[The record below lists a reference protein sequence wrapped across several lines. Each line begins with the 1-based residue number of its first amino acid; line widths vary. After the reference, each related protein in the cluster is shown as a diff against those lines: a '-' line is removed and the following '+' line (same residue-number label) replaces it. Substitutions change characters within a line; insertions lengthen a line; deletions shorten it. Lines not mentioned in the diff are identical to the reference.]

1 MKKTRTKRR
10 GLFWQ
15 ILCAL
20 LSVVALVCFLGVAAI
35 GRLLPPQQAA
45 KRWQGQGDTA
55 YGQVTCLLPVDEKIA
70 LNDIYKFRYA
80 ILDQL
85 RADGFEADT
94 DTRLFRDAWS
104 TGGKLRVSSALGHGD
119 VSVTAVGGHFF
130 DFHPLRLYCGSYIS
144 EDDLMKDQV
153 LLDEETAWLLFG
165 STELQ
170 GMQMEI
176 EGQPFV
182 VAGVIQ
188 REQDFASKRA
198 YTAGRGIYM
207 SYDAYVR
214 LTEEDGADCY
224 ELLLA
229 EPVKDHTVSFVREK
243 FPIGQGEIVD
253 NAKRF
258 DFWSLLQTAG
268 KFGSRSMQT
277 HGVIYPYW
285 ENAARSLE
293 DWSALLLLAGL
304 ICALPPLV
312 TLIVWIVRLLV
323 RGKEKLA
330 GDLLPRWR
338 DDIEESVRKRQRKAW
353 VKRHPGED

>member
-1 MKKTRTKRR
+1 MKKTRDKKK

-15 ILCAL
+15 ICCLVLAL
-20 LSVVALVCFLGVAAI
+20 AALGCFAAVMI
-35 GRLLPPQQAA
+35 LGRLLPSQQAA
-45 KRWQGQGDTA
+45 KRWQGQGDTS
-55 YGQVTCLLPVDEKIA
+55 YGQVTCLLPVDEKID
-70 LNDIYKFRYA
+70 LNEIYKFRYA

-130 DFHPLRLYCGSYIS
+130 DFHPLRLYSGSYIS
-144 EDDLMKDQV
+144 EEDLMKDQV

-224 ELLLA
+224 ELVLA

-253 NAKRF
+253 NAERF
-258 DFWSLLQTAG
+258 GFWALLKTVG

-277 HGVIYPYW
+277 QGVIYPYW
-285 ENAARSLE
+285 ENAARSVE
-293 DWSALLLLAGL
+293 DWSALLLLVGL
-304 ICALPPLV
+304 CCAIPPLV
-312 TLIVWIVRLLV
+312 TLIVWIWRLV
-323 RGKEKLA
+323 KRGWEKLSE
-330 GDLLPRWR
+330 DLVPKWK
-338 DDIEESVRKRQRKAW
+338 DSVEESVRKRQRKAW
-353 VKRHPGED
+353 EKRHPGED